1 MAMNSL
7 KASWCCYVKQYLWL
21 TRLFPFIFFCC
32 YDLIFTLFIF
42 SEKEKHQL
50 INHLRVI
57 PLCLWEKLLF
67 YKFFFTVFSIWFSVF
82 VKNTYGFFGF
92 GIRCGFRFFLFG
104 FRFLFDLSGNFSLPR
119 VSHSRET
126 HFASLVTSVS
136 DLKGFWQPECENLSV
151 LRAVFG
157 VDRYFFGFF
166 CFVFFFLLFAVLRF
180 WNIFFYGFAISNRPQ
195 CPPHRG
201 N

>member
-1 MAMNSL
+1 M
-7 KASWCCYVKQYLWL
+7 
-21 TRLFPFIFFCC
+21 TRLFPFIFFFC

-57 PLCLWEKLLF
+57 PLCLWDKLLF
-67 YKFFFTVFSIWFSVF
+67 YM
-82 VKNTYGFFGF
+82 
-92 GIRCGFRFFLFG
+92 FFLLFLAFG
-104 FRFLFDLSGNFSLPR
+104 FRFSSKILMGFSDLVSDVVFGFFYLDSGSSSIWAAIFRFHGSI
-119 VSHSRET
+119 SHSRET

-151 LRAVFG
+151 FRAVFG

-166 CFVFFFLLFAVLRF
+166 CFVFFFSAFCCFAILEYFLLRF
-180 WNIFFYGFAISNRPQ
+180 CDF
-195 CPPHRG
+195 
-201 N
+201 

>member
-1 MAMNSL
+1 MLSSNSGWRGFSL
-7 KASWCCYVKQYLWL
+7 S
-21 TRLFPFIFFCC
+21 FFFCC

-67 YKFFFTVFSIWFSVF
+67 YM
-82 VKNTYGFFGF
+82 
-92 GIRCGFRFFLFG
+92 FFLLFLAFG
-104 FRFLFDLSGNFSLPR
+104 FRFSSKILMGFSDL
-119 VSHSRET
+119 
-126 HFASLVTSVS
+126 VS
-136 DLKGFWQPECENLSV
+136 DV
-151 LRAVFG
+151 V
-157 VDRYFFGFF
+157 FGFF
-166 CFVFFFLLFAVLRF
+166 YLDSGSSSIWAAIFRFHGSLIAAKPILLHLSPLYRIDKGFDNQNVKICRFCVRFSVLIDIFLVFFVLSFFFLLFTVLRF

>member
-1 MAMNSL
+1 MNSL

-21 TRLFPFIFFCC
+21 TRLFPFIFFLLLWPHF
-32 YDLIFTLFIF
+32 YSF
-42 SEKEKHQL
+42 
-50 INHLRVI
+50 HLQRKRKTSADKSLKGYS
-57 PLCLWEKLLF
+57 PLPLREVTVLHV
-67 YKFFFTVFSIWFSVF
+67 FFTVFSIWFSVF

-151 LRAVFG
+151 FRAVFG

-166 CFVFFFLLFAVLRF
+166 CFVFFFSAFCCFAILEYFLLRF
-180 WNIFFYGFAISNRPQ
+180 CDF
-195 CPPHRG
+195 
-201 N
+201 